1 MLSALP
7 VVSLLLLGA
16 HALRTQG
23 AGAALFWLGL
33 AALAWVRWAWV
44 RIVLVLALA
53 WGAVIQAGT
62 ALDLV
67 RFRLA
72 LGEPWLRLAFILAGV
87 VALTLGSALWMA
99 SARAARRYDRDRDT
113 AWPQALALVL
123 TVAALLVARAKTS
136 FPVLLADRLPASWG
150 EFGRLGWLEAL
161 ALGVY
166 AAWLAGKFL
175 APGASVRLRPRVWA
189 LFSAVFFGQLLLG
202 LAGVEALLMTG
213 TLHLPVPALIA
224 AGPVFRGGG
233 YFMPIL
239 FGVTLL
245 LVGPA
250 WCSHLCYIGA
260 WDDAM
265 SRVRSL
271 VPRPLPG
278 WAAWT
283 RPGLLVLVVAA
294 AWAMRRAGTPPS
306 VAALWAGGFGLA
318 GVGVMVL
325 VSRRLGLM
333 AHCTAFCPMGVVAN
347 LLGKIS
353 PWRLAIS
360 AECTRCRACS
370 RACRSNALTPADL
383 DRNRP
388 GLSCTLCGDCLPACK
403 HGHLGYRF
411 PGSSPEKAR
420 AAFLVLVVS
429 LHAVFL
435 GVARI

>member
-1 MLSALP
+1 
-7 VVSLLLLGA
+7 
-16 HALRTQG
+16 
-23 AGAALFWLGL
+23 
-33 AALAWVRWAWV
+33 
-44 RIVLVLALA
+44 
-53 WGAVIQAGT
+53 
-62 ALDLV
+62 
-67 RFRLA
+67 
-72 LGEPWLRLAFILAGV
+72 
-87 VALTLGSALWMA
+87 MA
-99 SARAARRYDRDRDT
+99 SARAARRYDRDRET

-123 TVAALLVARAKTS
+123 TVAALFIARAKVP
-136 FPVLLADRLPASWG
+136 FPVLLADRLPESWG
-150 EFGRLGWLEAL
+150 GLGRLGWLEAL
-161 ALGVY
+161 ALGLY

-175 APGASVRLRPRVWA
+175 VPGASARLRPRVWA

-202 LAGVEALLMTG
+202 LAGIEDLLMTG
-213 TLHLPVPALIA
+213 KLHLPVPALIA

-239 FGVTLL
+239 FGMTLL

-265 SRVRSL
+265 SRVGRQNRTNPKPEEKKIHGGSAFRVAEIRTS
-271 VPRPLPG
+271 VPDPGQGREEREQSGGHAGLPLIPSPLPG

-283 RPGLLVLVVAA
+283 RPGLLVLVVGA
-294 AWAMRRAGTPPS
+294 AWLMRRAGTPPS
-306 VAALWAGGFGLA
+306 TAALWAGGFGLV

-325 VSRRLGLM
+325 ISRRLGLM

-370 RACRSNALTPADL
+370 RACRYNALTPADL

-388 GLSCTLCGDCLPACK
+388 GLSCTLCGTACPPAST
-403 HGHLGYRF
+403 GISGTASRD
-411 PGSSPEKAR
+411 
-420 AAFLVLVVS
+420 
-429 LHAVFL
+429 
-435 GVARI
+435 